1 MAKFKKA
8 LLLAMSFVMTACM
21 FVACG
26 DKKKDESTK
35 DSTPPTTSSE
45 QTPDSSVEETPA
57 ESEEPETSVAPEV
70 SEEPE
75 TSEAPEVSEEP
86 EASEEP
92 ETSEEPEVTKYVLT
106 LINGHPM
113 MPGAVTTE
121 ELEEGA
127 AIELEDLTADGKTFL
142 GWKAMDIETGE
153 YMDAPT
159 AMPAEDVTLWATWEV
174 HAYDLTLNLPDETT
188 KVVKIGVEEVYDEEE
203 PIIGIDNLEWAL
215 EGILSD
221 LGGRMY
227 EYTIVEDF
235 PETWELKA
243 YTFTVEAT
251 QIDDADYAGAIQFF
265 DRVNVWLKQPDGT
278 IKENKDNYW
287 DGSWS
292 TVKTENQSEV
302 TYGEDSKFAMKVSF
316 DPNLLTE
323 EEVAA
328 AEAAWGGWTTAADGR
343 DTWAS
348 YAISVDWLNLNKTTV
363 TFDMKV
369 DNMNADL
376 IVYGVKFKPWDVE
389 GEYVYEVGKNITL
402 KASEAEDLGDGWLR
416 YTLDPQDVQDEL
428 DASNMADF
436 FVFSLDNTQAGYD
449 KTKASV
455 AYIDNVTF
463 TPWHTVTIDE
473 KEVLVKDGAEY
484 TPVEPTMDGYKFI
497 GWADADGNTV
507 NNTFV
512 VEEDMAIFAQWE
524 KLPLVA
530 FVNQIVDIDITNL
543 PLDEDYEECY
553 FTAPAGTYN
562 VMLTGGLKA
571 YTIEAGVMTDNEVTQ
586 LVFTEETTVIFAV
599 TFGDNLE
606 SIGTI
611 SITKNN
617 IEGLVETKIA
627 GQVVKDGY
635 GTSAPERAWV
645 NGSTPEVLTEGI
657 PEGFNVLNKFTW
669 YKDSTSLWKAG
680 YNETSGNRNNPF
692 YRSCYDQTDISG
704 YQVVRFMIKVET
716 EGDAEFEFANG
727 KKINN
732 EWITF
737 ELIQTE
743 QNVWTVLALAEDG
756 SILFVKE
763 GATKVTNGL
772 DDRDSIASL
781 VFPSLWVGSTKTH
794 ATVLHPAT
802 TKDYDVYVYTTEV
815 LAYREYTEIDPEIPA
830 EAVKVRDSIWRANDW
845 ALAETNEPA
854 PTGFTMV
861 EMFDWNGN
869 TANGGSN
876 WGGNNKDMQLTC
888 LDEAVVSNYSAVYFA
903 MKMSGGT
910 GFYVRAAQAYTG
922 SGWLYFYLVRQ
933 NDDTWNLSLRS
944 SDDTYKAIDV
954 HTGLVGD
961 SLQVL
966 LAYSG
971 TNGAKGSGCYPTKAD
986 GDTTS
991 QVYVY
996 MTDMRAIEKP
1006 FDPQIAANAKV
1017 VSTSAIV
1024 DAANN
1029 ANLTPATNEAGVA
1042 APVGFS
1048 KVTNFFSASGNTWGS
1063 KILSP
1068 ADFASENLTA
1078 FSEVWFAIA
1087 IEGGHFTQTAP
1098 SWTDID
1104 SDATSPWINFH
1115 LIQEDDGQ
1123 WTIEI
1128 TKDGVLWGTQTNQVG
1143 DSVAKIFDT
1152 SSDGGRIVVYQKTD
1166 GTNSN
1171 ADVNIYATEVL
1182 GVFQTGISENAVT
1195 VWDHIWNP
1203 YYFTGGGAAEGAYSE
1218 EAAPE
1223 GFTKTTE
1230 YTWTGKDFAGKMGHF
1245 NNSDIS
1251 GYSDIWFAMKA
1262 AAPGNIYLQGAPS
1275 SGTITGE
1282 WVYVHYHQ
1290 VSDGVWTKDYRTAS
1304 GFYSPST
1311 KHVNIEG
1318 TKLTDM
1324 ISWKSGVNQGS
1335 YPTVADG
1342 VTEAATAYFTEV
1354 IGVPKA

>member
-235 PETWELKA
+235 PETWELKE

-389 GEYVYEVGKNITL
+389 GEYVYEVGKNISL

-416 YTLDPQDVQDEL
+416 YTLDPQDVEDEL

-484 TPVEPTMDGYKFI
+484 TPAEPTMDGYKFI

-635 GTSAPERAWV
+635 GATAPERAWV

-692 YRSCYDQTDISG
+692 YRNCYDQTDISG
-704 YQVVRFMIKVET
+704 YQVVRFMVKVET

-772 DDRDSIASL
+772 EDRDSVASL

-802 TKDYDVYVYTTEV
+802 TKDYDVFLYTTEV
-815 LAYREYTEIDPEIPA
+815 LAYKEFTEIDPEIPA
-830 EAVKVRDSIWRANDW
+830 EAVKVRDSVWRANDW
-845 ALAETNEPA
+845 ALVATNEPA
-854 PTGFTMV
+854 PAGFTMV
-861 EMFDWNGN
+861 EAFDWNGN

-876 WGGNNKDMQLTC
+876 WGGNSKDMPLTC
-888 LDEAVVSNYSAVYFA
+888 FDEAVVSNYSAVYFA
-903 MKMSGGT
+903 MKISGGT
-910 GFYVRAAQAYTG
+910 GFFVRGGQAYTG
-922 SGWLYFYLVRQ
+922 NGWLYFYFVRQ

-944 SDDTYKAIDV
+944 SDDTYEAIDV
-954 HTGLVGD
+954 QTGLVGND
-961 SLQVL
+961 LKTL
-966 LAYSG
+966 LSYSG
-971 TNGAKGSGCYPTKAD
+971 TNGAKGSGCYPTKAA

-991 QVYVY
+991 EVYVY

-1006 FDPQIAANAKV
+1006 WDPAISEDAVEVSSSAMYAYANTQIVPNAELGDV
-1017 VSTSAIV
+1017 T
-1024 DAANN
+1024 
-1029 ANLTPATNEAGVA
+1029 
-1042 APVGFS
+1042 APVGFT
-1048 KVTNFFSASGNTWGS
+1048 KVTRMDAVEGGVGS
-1063 KILSP
+1063 NNILSSSSFSTESILP
-1068 ADFASENLTA
+1068 Y
-1078 FSEVWFAIA
+1078 SEVWFAIMTVN
-1087 IEGGHFTQTAP
+1087 GRMTQTVP
-1098 SWTDID
+1098 EWKDID
-1104 SDATSPWINFH
+1104 NNDTATWIYFHLTQTEVGVWSIEIIKDDATWN
-1115 LIQEDDGQ
+1115 
-1123 WTIEI
+1123 TITAQAGRDNTI
-1128 TKDGVLWGTQTNQVG
+1128 GSVLDYSN
-1143 DSVAKIFDT
+1143 DN
-1152 SSDGGRIVVYQKTD
+1152 GRIVLYQ
-1166 GTNSN
+1166 N
-1171 ADVNIYATEVL
+1171 ADLTKPLSVYATEVL
-1182 GVFQTGISENAVT
+1182 GVERELDAFDPEIAENAKEFAAH
-1195 VWDHIWNP
+1195 VWQDDTIGKASDMGAP
-1203 YYFTGGGAAEGAYSE
+1203 TGFS
-1218 EAAPE
+1218 
-1223 GFTKTTE
+1223 KVTE
-1230 YTWTGKDFAGKMGHF
+1230 YSWSTGDFPKTGNMNKTDLT
-1245 NNSDIS
+1245 NYEDV
-1251 GYSDIWFAMKA
+1251 YFAMKLVN
-1262 AAPGNIYLQGAPS
+1262 GCGYYIQGGAMYY
-1275 SGTITGE
+1275 GDY
-1282 WVYVHYHQ
+1282 WLYVHLHKEA
-1290 VSDGVWTKDYRTAS
+1290 DGTWTKILQSEDGYYYN
-1304 GFYSPST
+1304 GQ
-1311 KHVNIEG
+1311 KG
-1318 TKLTDM
+1318 LTDNTLADLM
-1324 ISWKSGVNQGS
+1324 QWKSGVNRGS
-1335 YPTVADG
+1335 YPKSHAKELNIT
-1342 VTEAATAYFTEV
+1342 ATAYFTEV
-1354 IGVPKA
+1354 IGVLKA